1 MGVSTSSTTDM
12 LDHRGRLVPEPEER
26 LLPTPQGHARV
37 LIRRARPARLALV
50 LQHGAN
56 GSIRARDLVAL
67 ATRLPGHGI
76 TTIVLQQP
84 FAVAGKR
91 VAPRP
96 AVLDECLAAVVRQLR
111 LRTPLVLGG
120 RSSGARCSCR
130 MARELGAVAA
140 LALAFPLHPPGRPEK
155 SRADELLGSGVPT
168 LVLQGS
174 RDTFGGP
181 EEFPSL
187 PSGTRLVDVPGGDH
201 GFAVSKASP
210 RTQAET
216 VDTVVDEVRL
226 WLDEVAGNLH

>member
-1 MGVSTSSTTDM
+1 M
-12 LDHRGRLVPEPEER
+12 PEPEER
-26 LLPTPQGHARV
+26 LVPTPQGHARV
-37 LIRRARPARLALV
+37 IIRRARPARLAV
-50 LQHGAN
+50 MLQHGAS
-56 GSIRARDLVAL
+56 GGIGARDLVAL

-130 MARELGAVAA
+130 MARELGAVAV

-155 SRADELLGSGVPT
+155 SRAEELLGSGVPT
-168 LVLQGS
+168 LVLQGT

-181 EEFPSL
+181 DEFPAL
-187 PSGTRLVDVPGGDH
+187 PSGTRLVDVPGADH
-201 GFAVSKASP
+201 GFAVTKASA

-216 VDTVVDEVRL
+216 IDEVVAEVL
-226 WLDEVAGNLH
+226 AWLDEVAGNLR

>member
-1 MGVSTSSTTDM
+1 M
-12 LDHRGRLVPEPEER
+12 
-26 LLPTPQGHARV
+26 
-37 LIRRARPARLALV
+37 
-50 LQHGAN
+50 LQHGAS
-56 GSIRARDLVAL
+56 GGIGARDLVAL
-67 ATRLPGHGI
+67 ARRLPDHGI

-84 FAVAGKR
+84 FAVEGKR

-130 MARELGAVAA
+130 MARELGAVGA

-168 LVLQGS
+168 LVVQGT

-181 EEFPSL
+181 EEFPAL

-201 GFAVSKASP
+201 GFAVTKASH
-210 RTQAET
+210 RSQAET
-216 VDTVVDEVRL
+216 IDDLVAEVL
-226 WLDEVAGNLH
+226 GWLDEVAGNLR

>member
-1 MGVSTSSTTDM
+1 MV
-12 LDHRGRLVPEPEER
+12 EER
-26 LLPTPQGHARV
+26 LLPTPQGQARV
-37 LIRRARPARLALV
+37 LVRRARPARLVLL
-50 LQHGAN
+50 LQHGAS
-56 GSIRARDLVAL
+56 GGIGARDLVAL
-67 ATRLPGHGI
+67 ATRLPEHGV

-168 LVLQGS
+168 LVLQGT

-181 EEFPSL
+181 DEFPVL

-201 GFAVSKASP
+201 GFAVTRASH
-210 RTQAET
+210 RSQAET
-216 VDTVVDEVRL
+216 IEDLVAEVL
-226 WLDEVAGNLH
+226 DWLDEVAGNLR

>member
-1 MGVSTSSTTDM
+1 M
-12 LDHRGRLVPEPEER
+12 
-26 LLPTPQGHARV
+26 
-37 LIRRARPARLALV
+37 
-50 LQHGAN
+50 
-56 GSIRARDLVAL
+56 
-67 ATRLPGHGI
+67 
-76 TTIVLQQP
+76 LQQP

-96 AVLDECLAAVVRQLR
+96 AVLDECLAAVVKQLR

-168 LVLQGS
+168 LVLQGT

-181 EEFPSL
+181 EEFPAL

-216 VDTVVDEVRL
+216 VDDGRRRG
-226 WLDEVAGNLH
+226 AGLAGRGGRESPLSAACSNHHAGHAAAAHRDG

>member
-1 MGVSTSSTTDM
+1 VI
-12 LDHRGRLVPEPEER
+12 
-26 LLPTPQGHARV
+26 
-37 LIRRARPARLALV
+37 IRRARPARLALV

-56 GSIRARDLVAL
+56 GGIGARDLVAL

-96 AVLDECLAAVVRQLR
+96 AVLDECLAAVVKQLR

-155 SRADELLGSGVPT
+155 SRADELLGSGVRT
-168 LVLQGS
+168 LVVQGT
-174 RDTFGGP
+174 RD
-181 EEFPSL
+181 
-187 PSGTRLVDVPGGDH
+187 TRLVDVPGGDH

-216 VDTVVDEVRL
+216 VDAVVAEVL
-226 WLDEVAGNLH
+226 AWLQEVAGNLR

>member
-1 MGVSTSSTTDM
+1 M
-12 LDHRGRLVPEPEER
+12 PEPEER
-26 LLPTPQGHARV
+26 LVPTPQGHARV
-37 LIRRARPARLALV
+37 IIRRARPARLAV
-50 LQHGAN
+50 MLQHGAS
-56 GSIRARDLVAL
+56 GGIGARDLVAL
-67 ATRLPGHGI
+67 ATRLPGRGI

-130 MARELGAVAA
+130 MARELGAVSV

-155 SRADELLGSGVPT
+155 SRAEELLGSGVPT
-168 LVLQGS
+168 LVLQGT

-181 EEFPSL
+181 DEFPAL
-187 PSGTRLVDVPGGDH
+187 PSGTRLVDVPGADH
-201 GFAVSKASP
+201 GFAVTKASA

-216 VDTVVDEVRL
+216 IDEVVAEVL
-226 WLDEVAGNLH
+226 VWLDEVAGNLR

>member
-1 MGVSTSSTTDM
+1 M
-12 LDHRGRLVPEPEER
+12 
-26 LLPTPQGHARV
+26 
-37 LIRRARPARLALV
+37 
-50 LQHGAN
+50 
-56 GSIRARDLVAL
+56 AL

-130 MARELGAVAA
+130 MARELGAVAV

-155 SRADELLGSGVPT
+155 SRAAPRHVMRGHVM
-168 LVLQGS
+168 
-174 RDTFGGP
+174 
-181 EEFPSL
+181 
-187 PSGTRLVDVPGGDH
+187 TRPAH
-201 GFAVSKASP
+201 P
-210 RTQAET
+210 RTCPVPSAIQRGI
-216 VDTVVDEVRL
+216 VP
-226 WLDEVAGNLH
+226 

>member
-1 MGVSTSSTTDM
+1 
-12 LDHRGRLVPEPEER
+12 VPEAEER

-37 LIRRARPARLALV
+37 IIRRARPARLAMV

-56 GSIRARDLVAL
+56 GGIGARDLVAL

-216 VDTVVDEVRL
+216 VDAVVAEVLL
-226 WLDEVAGNLH
+226 WLEEVAGNLR

>member
-1 MGVSTSSTTDM
+1 V
-12 LDHRGRLVPEPEER
+12 PEER

-37 LIRRARPARLALV
+37 HIRRARPARLALM
-50 LQHGAN
+50 LQHGAS
-56 GSIRARDLVAL
+56 GGIGARDLVAL
-67 ATRLPGHGI
+67 ATRLPEHGI

-168 LVLQGS
+168 LVVQGT

-181 EEFPSL
+181 DEFPAL

-201 GFAVSKASP
+201 GFAVTKASH
-210 RTQAET
+210 RSQAET
-216 VDTVVDEVRL
+216 VDDLVAAVLV
-226 WLDEVAGNLH
+226 WLDEVAGNLR